1 MHFPRIWAKSHLEI
15 YGTRRRYVPRIK
27 IVFIFSLVARPQKEK
42 LSIERQMS
50 LMRAC
55 HRQKKLRTEKLP
67 VGWKRSRKRS
77 GFFFFLFSSFL
88 PVTSDHPCK
97 HPSATWQPFRKK
109 VWPKA
114 RYLACGQSF
123 RRRLVSSPRHSLSAA
138 PPHTLIFEFLF
149 YTANGGQMGPYN
161 GWSFA
166 EIDIQ
171 QYSLSVIHLA
181 ADSPGSSLR
190 CVHIKI

>member
-1 MHFPRIWAKSHLEI
+1 METLSQHTQEI
-15 YGTRRRYVPRIK
+15 QLYNNFVQCTISRSMRKRLSRSYETCRRYVWALKLYLSFPLTRPRE
-27 IVFIFSLVARPQKEK
+27 EK

-55 HRQKKLRTEKLP
+55 HRQKKVRN
-67 VGWKRSRKRS
+67 RKAGRRVKTLAKERRIL
-77 GFFFFLFSSFL
+77 FFFLLSSFL

-123 RRRLVSSPRHSLSAA
+123 RRRLVSSPRHSLSSF
-138 PPHTLIFEFLF
+138 PPRTLIFDFLF
-149 YTANGGQMGPYN
+149 YTTNGRSN
-161 GWSFA
+161 GT
-166 EIDIQ
+166 
-171 QYSLSVIHLA
+171 
-181 ADSPGSSLR
+181 
-190 CVHIKI
+190 K